1 MADQDDAVPRR
12 QPEPR
17 PFQFTLRTMFI
28 ITTAVAVA
36 CGGLSTPIAGVQ
48 AATLLYLALAAPMML
63 TIALIYGRGYT
74 RTFAI
79 GAMFPAALALLYAF
93 GSLIDSI
100 EPSQQQFW
108 KYQEPHREIVPIV
121 GIVLAIIILTGLAAM
136 GIRWMVESPE
146 REQSR
151 QDEK

>member
-48 AATLLYLALAAPMML
+48 AATLLYLALAVLMML
-63 TIALIYGRGYT
+63 TIALIYGRGYM

-79 GAMFPAALALLYAF
+79 GAMFPAGLAVLVAF
-93 GSLIDSI
+93 GGTVDDLFGPRFWQYR
-100 EPSQQQFW
+100 ERSQGLFLAAA
-108 KYQEPHREIVPIV
+108 
-121 GIVLAIIILTGLAAM
+121 IVLAVIVATGVIAM